1 MVGIT
6 IGPGTR
12 DGYSEVRFS
21 VKPSGEVRDA
31 LKGAGF
37 RWASSAGCWYG
48 RTDRLGALPQ
58 GLLDRA
64 DRAAA
69 PSVAPGTCPTC
80 GKPGALTSYEARKG
94 YQCRRC
100 TDVDEGRGVE
110 RWSPSE
116 ASEASAAAPS
126 TAVAPAPCSVRDALA
141 TESGAVAA
149 LRAELAALRAEVG
162 ALRVGAMSAPVAAP
176 VAAQDAAPASVVKLT
191 GPDSVASRIV
201 AAKVARRA
209 VTPKVGGLGRT
220 LDVTAA
226 GQWV

>member
-12 DGYSEVRFS
+12 EGYSEVRFS

-69 PSVAPGTCPTC
+69 A
-80 GKPGALTSYEARKG
+80 E
-94 YQCRRC
+94 
-100 TDVDEGRGVE
+100 
-110 RWSPSE
+110 
-116 ASEASAAAPS
+116 
-126 TAVAPAPCSVRDALA
+126 PAPCAVREAIA

-149 LRAELAALRAEVG
+149 MRAELAALRAEVG
-162 ALRVGAMSAPVAAP
+162 ALRTGAMLAPVAAP
-176 VAAQDAAPASVVKLT
+176 VAHVAAEVAAAFGLAGAPASLVKLT

-201 AAKVARRA
+201 AAKSRPSVA
-209 VTPKVGGLGRT
+209 PKVGGIGRT
-220 LDVTAA
+220 LDVSAA